1 MKKFLSLIAVAAMA
15 FAAQANELTV
25 ANGTDEAQFA
35 PFYGFQMDTKG
46 AISQVIYPADMLADM
61 NAGTITGVKF
71 YPTQAFGALGSGNLQ
86 ISLKEVEQDR
96 YTSTTLVTDA
106 TVVANAYPVQ
116 GDTEWTIVFDEPF
129 EYHGGNLMIET
140 NLTKEGSFKSTKFFG
155 QSFSYAI
162 GLAQYSYAWSSS
174 YSYETENV
182 LPKATFTYEAGET
195 PQPTETCA
203 TPDVSY
209 SETGNEQV
217 TVTITNNEPGA
228 TVHYTVYN
236 LDNNEVIA
244 EGQFTEEVY
253 YLVVEGEGTYTVECY
268 ASMPGM
274 LDSYTSGVFF
284 TIADNPQPTVERG
297 DVNGV
302 GGVDMDDLTALINYL
317 LTEDESLINVDNAA
331 ACNNAEDTAVDMDDL
346 TALIN
351 YLLNGS
357 WAN

>member
-182 LPKATFTYEAGET
+182 LPKATFKFEGGFIPEV
-195 PQPTETCA
+195 PTCA
-203 TPDVSY
+203 APFVEY

-217 TVTITNNEPGA
+217 TVTITNCEPGA
-228 TVHYTVYN
+228 TVYYTVYDDITQE
-236 LDNNEVIA
+236 LIFAGE
-244 EGQFTEEVY
+244 FTGDVDY
-253 YLVVEGEGTYTVECY
+253 IVVSGAGSYLVVCY
-268 ASMPGM
+268 ASMPDM
-274 LDSYTSGVFF
+274 LNSETSGVFF
-284 TIADNPQPTVERG
+284 TIFDNPQPTVERG